1 MMRGAAIPTLQFNV
15 DAATPGMPDELVV
28 LPAGTSEYADGNP
41 ITLTAAVAK
50 RMIAEFA
57 SHGVELPVDWEHS
70 TVTKGDK
77 GDPAPAI
84 GWIHDL
90 YYDKKRGLV
99 AKVHKWTSEARS
111 YVLDEEYRYLS
122 PVLQMENGSPY
133 KLHSV
138 ALTNKPRTK
147 NIKALLAASEHLLFS
162 ETDMPNETI
171 GEDYKKAL
179 SALADALR
187 ANGAT
192 LADGADALT
201 IVQRANSVI
210 GALKAPVWSAMSE
223 TATIREALKLGADAT
238 VAAMK
243 EKIGAMSAGIGSVS
257 VEQYNEATQRLNLLE
272 GREKKRD
279 AETLV
284 AKYVGEGRLNP
295 NDAKQIEWANT
306 AAMSDSIAFTNLMGN
321 APVVIPVG
329 KTKLPTATDKPDR
342 KMVMTATARQFD
354 GIEPKSRVTSKEN
367 FVNLELRTQGF
378 APLSKEELATV

>member
-1 MMRGAAIPTLQFNV
+1 MTRGAAIPILQFNV
-15 DAATPGMPDELVV
+15 DAGTPGMPDELVV
-28 LPAGTSEYADGNP
+28 LPAGVSEYADGNP
-41 ITLTAAVAK
+41 ITLTSAVAK

-77 GDPAPAI
+77 GEPAPAI

-99 AKVHKWTSEARS
+99 AKVHKWTAAARG
-111 YVLDEEYRYLS
+111 YVLEEEYRYLS
-122 PVLQMENGSPY
+122 PVLQMENGEPY

-147 NIKALLAASEHLLFS
+147 NIKALLAASEKLLFS
-162 ETDMPNETI
+162 ETDMPNETD
-171 GEDYKKAL
+171 DYKKAL
-179 SALADALR
+179 AALADALR

-201 IVQRANSVI
+201 IVQRAHSVI

-223 TATIREALKLGADAT
+223 TVTLREALKLGADAT

-243 EKIGAMSAGIGSVS
+243 EKIGALSAGVGSVS

-272 GREKKRD
+272 AREKKRE

-295 NDAKQIEWANT
+295 NDTKQMDWANL
-306 AAMSDSIAFTNLMGN
+306 AAMSDSTAFTNLMGN

-329 KTKLPTATDKPDR
+329 KTKLPTPTDKPDR
-342 KMVMTATARQFD
+342 KMVMATEARKYD
-354 GIEPKSRVTSKEN
+354 AIDAKSRVTSKEN
-367 FVNLELRTQGF
+367 FVNLELRSQGF
-378 APLSKEELATV
+378 APLTKEELATV